1 MTEYDLFVAWAAG
14 KRVDL
19 TSIAVTGVGYSLDD
33 LYREARTQ
41 NEFDLKDDPN
51 HLVLFKASLYLL
63 YRKFYSQ
70 LHKRNVKKGTTITGT
85 TGRTM
90 TVEEET
96 NESENGKLTK
106 AATIKKKVVSINNQS
121 VVTVFPQPYA
131 RLLAKG
137 FFPIGFVSK
146 LFVFT
151 SVPDGSTLRAK
162 IATAKGEK
170 EIQFVQKI
178 AKGADY
184 AIVSKPKSVEHA
196 MDQDTEEVSDQNS
209 TQSTVN

>member
-70 LHKRNVKKGTTITGT
+70 LHKRNVKKGTTITSTSGK
-85 TGRTM
+85 TM
-90 TVEEET
+90 SVEQET
-96 NESENGKLTK
+96 NQSENGKVKK
-106 AATIKKKVVSINNQS
+106 AATIKKRITTVSEATMAEI
-121 VVTVFPQPYA
+121 FPPQYA
-131 RLLAKG
+131 KLLAKG
-137 FFPIGFVSK
+137 FFPIGFISK
-146 LFVFT
+146 LYVLL
-151 SVPDGSTLRAK
+151 SDQGGASLRAK
-162 IATAKGEK
+162 IATVNGAK
-170 EIQFVQKI
+170 EIQFIRKI
-178 AKGADY
+178 ASGVDY
-184 AIVSKPKSVEHA
+184 NEVKQQSKPPE
-196 MDQDTEEVSDQNS
+196 S
-209 TQSTVN
+209 TGST